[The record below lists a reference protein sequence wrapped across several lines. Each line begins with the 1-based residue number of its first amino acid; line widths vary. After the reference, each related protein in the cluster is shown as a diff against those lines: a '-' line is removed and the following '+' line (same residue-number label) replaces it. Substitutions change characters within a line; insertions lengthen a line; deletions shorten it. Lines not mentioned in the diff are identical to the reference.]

1 MIAGCGHITACG
13 KIAQV
18 AIYARRG
25 IIPLMAL
32 GEDVM
37 TVSEVS
43 AVLGVNDS
51 RVRQLARAG
60 SLKGERRGRDWFF
73 LRADVEEYE
82 RTRPRGRGRPP
93 GGRKSK

>member
-1 MIAGCGHITACG
+1 MIAGCVHVTASG

-32 GEDVM
+32 GEDYM
-37 TVSEVS
+37 TAVEV
-43 AVLGVNDS
+43 AALLGVNAS
-51 RVRQLARAG
+51 RVRQLVRAG
-60 SLKGERRGRDWFF
+60 SLKGEKAGRDWFF

-93 GGRKSK
+93 GGRKSQ

>member
-1 MIAGCGHITACG
+1 
-13 KIAQV
+13 
-18 AIYARRG
+18 
-25 IIPLMAL
+25 
-32 GEDVM
+32 M

-43 AVLGVNDS
+43 AVLVVNDS

-82 RTRPRGRGRPP
+82 LSLIHISEPTRPY
-93 GGRKSK
+93 